1 MPILNM
7 QSKLNQ
13 RKTSGNDLATFQLI
27 VDFVTSLHDCFSQH
41 KSASNHALSLYNR
54 LIHNMNFKDD
64 TNILR
69 HVDSFRTYCIDNRD
83 DIKAKQA
90 SLSHRVSFTD
100 KIYIDIGYFL
110 NQADQDTSDVIWE
123 YILAISAYVDPDSKA
138 KEILQHMYQVPS
150 DVGGTEEMMS
160 TMMQAMLSDGNGLAQ
175 LMGGL
180 DLTKM
185 LGNIDMGQLMGSVS
199 TIVDKV
205 KDQIDNSDDPNL
217 QAISEMLKNPPSK
230 PLLEDDVE

>member
-1 MPILNM
+1 M

-27 VDFVTSLHDCFSQH
+27 VDFVTSLYDCFSQH

-69 HVDSFRTYCIDNRD
+69 HVDAFRTYCIDNREN
-83 DIKAKQA
+83 IKAKQT
-90 SLSHRVSFTD
+90 SGSSRVSFTD

-110 NQADQDTSDVIWE
+110 SQADQDTADVIWE

-138 KEILQHMYQVPS
+138 KEILQNMYHS
-150 DVGGTEEMMS
+150 TDGGGGVSPQDMMGS
-160 TMMQAMLSDGNGLAQ
+160 MMQTMLADGNGIAQ

-180 DLTKM
+180 NITEM
-185 LGNIDMGQLMGSVS
+185 MGNIDMKQLMGSVS
-199 TIVDKV
+199 LIVDKV
-205 KDQIDNSDDPNL
+205 KDQIENSDDPNL
-217 QAISEMLKNPPSK
+217 QAISEMLKNPPTK